1 MQNSIKVIKLYSLCS
16 SDQKKNICKM
26 NRMVQA
32 SKIEEA
38 ESNDSNVW
46 KKKKKEKRAREKIK
60 CRCMVYVK
68 LCIESIEYD

>member
-1 MQNSIKVIKLYSLCS
+1 
-16 SDQKKNICKM
+16 M

>member
-1 MQNSIKVIKLYSLCS
+1 
-16 SDQKKNICKM
+16 M

-46 KKKKKEKRAREKIK
+46 KKKKKGKEGQRENK
-60 CRCMVYVK
+60 MQVYGV
-68 LCIESIEYD
+68 C